1 MKQFMQDKLEVKVFQ
16 DRGEMGNAAAADAVR
31 VIKRLLQ
38 EKERLNVI
46 FAAAPSQNEF
56 LSALANQDIDFS
68 RITAFHMD
76 EYIGLPQDAPQ
87 GFGNFLRR
95 GIFEKR
101 PFAQVHYLNGQA
113 EDPEAECR
121 RYAELLRSAE
131 LDIVFL
137 GIGENGHIAFNDPSV
152 ADFNDAKAV
161 KTVVLEEA
169 CRRQQVNDGCFAS
182 LDEVPKTAMTLT
194 IPTLMRASYRFC
206 MVPSALKAQAVR
218 DTVNG
223 PVDEKCPAS
232 ILRTEKNSF
241 LYLDAESASLL

>member
-1 MKQFMQDKLEVKVFQ
+1 MKQFTQDKLEIKIFQ
-16 DRGEMGNAAAADAVR
+16 NREEMGKAAAEDAAR

-56 LSALANQDIDFS
+56 LSALTKQDIDFS

-76 EYIGLPQDAPQ
+76 EYIGLPKDAPQ

-95 GIFEKR
+95 SIFEKC
-101 PFAQVHYLNGQA
+101 PFAQIHYLNGQA
-113 EDPEAECR
+113 EDPEEECR
-121 RYAELLRSAE
+121 RYTELLRHAE
-131 LDIVFL
+131 VDIVFL

-152 ADFNDAKAV
+152 ADFKDPKAV
-161 KTVVLEEA
+161 KTVALEEA

-182 LDEVPKTAMTLT
+182 LEEVPKTAMTLT
-194 IPTLMRASYRFC
+194 IPTLMKTGFRFC

-232 ILRTEKNSF
+232 ILRTEGNSF
-241 LYLDAESASLL
+241 LYLETESAQLL